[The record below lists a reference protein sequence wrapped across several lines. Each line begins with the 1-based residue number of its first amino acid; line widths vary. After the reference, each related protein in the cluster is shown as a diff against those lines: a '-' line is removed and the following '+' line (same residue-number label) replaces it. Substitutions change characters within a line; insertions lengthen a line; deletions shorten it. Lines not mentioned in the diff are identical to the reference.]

1 MASLTR
7 FKQGQLLQ
15 FTGFPRGVPLLKSM
29 FQEPTE
35 LNYYLQSTQPET
47 ARTFLLDKE
56 FPKVS
61 FSLLPETY
69 HGKKD
74 GCLFP
79 KYYSFPDLDNG
90 LACCVSK
97 MKPIL
102 LNFFSLKRNTREAL
116 QQTVCHCFPHN
127 NNDPFNSII
136 KLLLSLISSKSFY
149 TNFLSSRKTLVF

>member
-47 ARTFLLDKE
+47 ARTSLLDKE

-69 HGKKD
+69 HGGRRTD
-74 GCLFP
+74 VYFLNITPFLIWIMGW
-79 KYYSFPDLDNG
+79 
-90 LACCVSK
+90 LAVSVK
-97 MKPIL
+97 
-102 LNFFSLKRNTREAL
+102 
-116 QQTVCHCFPHN
+116 
-127 NNDPFNSII
+127 
-136 KLLLSLISSKSFY
+136 
-149 TNFLSSRKTLVF
+149 